1 MSGGDRTPER
11 TILPPDRLDDVG
23 EAVIAL
29 ARELWV
35 LTDRQMVLEA
45 VLGEQGIDTNRIE
58 TYQPDEA
65 TAEKMRQRRQQ
76 IIDNLLHALKA
87 G

>member
-29 ARELWV
+29 AREIWV